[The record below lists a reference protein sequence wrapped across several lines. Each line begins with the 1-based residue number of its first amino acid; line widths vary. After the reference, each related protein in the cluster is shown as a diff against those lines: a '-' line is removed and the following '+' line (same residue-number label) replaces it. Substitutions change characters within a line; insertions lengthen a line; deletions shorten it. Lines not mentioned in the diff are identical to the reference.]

1 MSNIAVKKE
10 GENPSII
17 KKIFSNPVIGPYIAL
32 LVIVIVSA
40 VASEN
45 FLTPTN
51 ISNVLVRA
59 SVVGVV
65 SIGMTVVLLVGG
77 IDLSVSYTMSLTAC
91 LLAHMLQT
99 QVDAGKTGMAIGSVL
114 LVLILG
120 CLIGLING
128 AIIVLR
134 NLEPFIVTLGV
145 GEVISGITM
154 LYTNGAPGGKM
165 TDFWTNFGKGDFIGI
180 PFTVWLFIVMMV
192 IFMVVLHKTIFGRH
206 IYAIGSNAE
215 AARLTGIKVKFN
227 KIMAYVICG
236 FTAALAG
243 IMLMARVRIG
253 EPKGATGYDMDA
265 IAAVVIGG
273 TAMSGGKGTLAGT
286 LAGVLIMAIM
296 NNILNLVGVN
306 ANLQIVVKGLIILVA
321 VLIQKQD
328 K

>member
-1 MSNIAVKKE
+1 MNKTEVKKE
-10 GENPSII
+10 GENFGIV
-17 KKIFSNPVIGPYIAL
+17 KKLFSNPVIGPYIAL
-32 LVIVIVSA
+32 VIIIIVSA
-40 VASEN
+40 IASEN

-51 ISNVLVRA
+51 LSNVLVRA

-65 SIGMTVVLLVGG
+65 SIGMTIVLLVGG
-77 IDLSVSYTMSLTAC
+77 IDLSVSYIMSLTAC
-91 LLAHMLQT
+91 LLARMLQT
-99 QVDAGKTGMAIGSVL
+99 QVEAGKTGMALGPVL
-114 LVLILG
+114 LVLLLG
-120 CLIGLING
+120 GMIGLVNG
-128 AIIVLR
+128 SIIVLR

-165 TDFWTNFGKGDFIGI
+165 TEFWVAFGKGDFLGI
-180 PFTVWLFIVMMV
+180 PFTVWLFAVMMV
-192 IFMVVLHKTIFGRH
+192 IFIVILHKTIFGRH

>member
-1 MSNIAVKKE
+1 MNHTAVKKE
-10 GENPSII
+10 GENPGIV
-17 KKIFSNPVIGPYIAL
+17 KKIISNPVIGPYMAL
-32 LVIVIVSA
+32 VVIIIVSA
-40 VASEN
+40 AVSGN
-45 FLTPTN
+45 FLTPVN
-51 ISNVLVRA
+51 IANVLVRA

-65 SIGMTVVLLVGG
+65 SIGMTIVLLVGG
-77 IDLSVSYTMSLTAC
+77 IDLSVSYIMSLTAC
-91 LLAHMLQT
+91 LLARMLQA
-99 QVDAGKTGMAIGSVL
+99 QVEAGKTGIALGSVL
-114 LVLILG
+114 LVLALG
-120 CLIGLING
+120 CFIGFING
-128 AIIVLR
+128 TIIVMR

-154 LYTNGAPGGKM
+154 LYTNGAPGGKL
-165 TDFWTNFGKGDFIGI
+165 TEFWTNFGKADLLGI
-180 PFTVWLFIVMMV
+180 PSTVWVFAVMMV
-192 IFMVVLHKTIFGRH
+192 IFMIILHKTIFGRH

-215 AARLTGIKVKFN
+215 AARLTGIKVKIN
-227 KIMAYVICG
+227 KIMAYVLCG

-243 IMLMARVRIG
+243 IMLMVRVRIG
-253 EPKGATGYDMDA
+253 EPKGASGYDMDA

-306 ANLQIVVKGLIILVA
+306 ANLQIVVKGLIILIA

>member
-1 MSNIAVKKE
+1 MKSTAVKKE
-10 GENPSII
+10 GENPGIV
-17 KKIFSNPVIGPYIAL
+17 KKILSNPVIGPYMAL
-32 LVIVIVSA
+32 VAIIVISTAVSG
-40 VASEN
+40 N

-51 ISNVLVRA
+51 IANVLVRA

-65 SIGMTVVLLVGG
+65 SIGMTIVLLVGG
-77 IDLSVSYTMSLTAC
+77 IDLSVSYIMSLTAC
-91 LLAHMLQT
+91 LLARMLQA
-99 QVDAGKTGMAIGSVL
+99 QVEAGKTGIALGSVL
-114 LVLILG
+114 LVLALG
-120 CLIGLING
+120 CFIGFING
-128 AIIVLR
+128 TIIVMR

-154 LYTNGAPGGKM
+154 LYTNGAPGGKL
-165 TDFWTNFGKGDFIGI
+165 TDFWTNFGKAELLGI
-180 PFTVWLFIVMMV
+180 PSTVWVFAVMMV
-192 IFMVVLHKTIFGRH
+192 IFIIVLHKTIFGRH

-215 AARLTGIKVKFN
+215 AARLTGIKVKVN
-227 KIMAYVICG
+227 KIMAYVLCG

-243 IMLMARVRIG
+243 IMLMVRVRIG
-253 EPKGATGYDMDA
+253 EPKGASGYDMDA

-296 NNILNLVGVN
+296 NNILNLIGVN
-306 ANLQIVVKGLIILVA
+306 ANLQIVVKGLIILIA

>member
-1 MSNIAVKKE
+1 MNNTAVKKE
-10 GENPSII
+10 GENPGIV
-17 KKIFSNPVIGPYIAL
+17 KKIMSNPVIGPYMALIA
-32 LVIVIVSA
+32 IIIVSA
-40 VASEN
+40 AVSGN

-65 SIGMTVVLLVGG
+65 SIGMTIVLLVGG
-77 IDLSVSYTMSLTAC
+77 IDLSVSYIMSLTAC
-91 LLAHMLQT
+91 LLARMLQA
-99 QVDAGKTGMAIGSVL
+99 QVEAGKTGMALGSVL
-114 LVLILG
+114 IVLALG
-120 CLIGLING
+120 GFIGLING
-128 AIIVLR
+128 TIIVMR

-154 LYTNGAPGGKM
+154 LYTNGAPGGKL
-165 TDFWTNFGKGDFIGI
+165 TEFWTNFGKAELIGI
-180 PFTVWLFIVMMV
+180 PSTVWVFAVMMV

-215 AARLTGIKVKFN
+215 AARLTGIKVKIN
-227 KIMAYVICG
+227 KIMAYVLCG

-243 IMLMARVRIG
+243 IMLMIRVRIG
-253 EPKGATGYDMDA
+253 EPKGASGYDMDA

-296 NNILNLVGVN
+296 NNILNLTGVN
-306 ANLQIVVKGLIILVA
+306 ANLQIVVKGLIILIA

>member
-1 MSNIAVKKE
+1 MNNTAVKKE
-10 GENPSII
+10 GENPGIV
-17 KKIFSNPVIGPYIAL
+17 KKIMSNPVIGPYMALIA
-32 LVIVIVSA
+32 IIIVSA
-40 VASEN
+40 AVSGN

-65 SIGMTVVLLVGG
+65 SIGMTIVLLVGG
-77 IDLSVSYTMSLTAC
+77 IDLSVSYIMSLTAC
-91 LLAHMLQT
+91 LLARMLQA
-99 QVDAGKTGMAIGSVL
+99 QVEAGKTGMALGSVL
-114 LVLILG
+114 IVLALG
-120 CLIGLING
+120 CFIGLVNG
-128 AIIVLR
+128 TIIVMR

-154 LYTNGAPGGKM
+154 LYTNGAPGGKL
-165 TDFWTNFGKGDFIGI
+165 TEFWTNFGKAELIGI
-180 PFTVWLFIVMMV
+180 PSTVWVFAVMMV

-215 AARLTGIKVKFN
+215 AARLTGIKVKIN
-227 KIMAYVICG
+227 KIMAYVLCG

-243 IMLMARVRIG
+243 IMLMIRVRIG
-253 EPKGATGYDMDA
+253 EPKGASGYDMDA

-296 NNILNLVGVN
+296 NNILNLTGVN
-306 ANLQIVVKGLIILVA
+306 ANLQIVVKGLIILIA

>member
-1 MSNIAVKKE
+1 MKSTAVKKE
-10 GENPSII
+10 GENPGIV
-17 KKIFSNPVIGPYIAL
+17 KKILGNPVIGPYMAL
-32 LVIVIVSA
+32 VAIIVISTAVSG
-40 VASEN
+40 N

-51 ISNVLVRA
+51 IANVLVRA

-65 SIGMTVVLLVGG
+65 SIGMTIVLLVGG
-77 IDLSVSYTMSLTAC
+77 IDLSVSYIMSLTAC
-91 LLAHMLQT
+91 LLARMLQA
-99 QVDAGKTGMAIGSVL
+99 QVEAGKTGIALGSVL
-114 LVLILG
+114 LVLALG
-120 CLIGLING
+120 CFIGLING
-128 AIIVLR
+128 TIIVMR

-154 LYTNGAPGGKM
+154 LYTNGAPGGKLTKFW
-165 TDFWTNFGKGDFIGI
+165 TDFGKAELLGI
-180 PFTVWLFIVMMV
+180 PSTVWVFAVMMIIFIV
-192 IFMVVLHKTIFGRH
+192 ILHKTIFGRH

-215 AARLTGIKVKFN
+215 AARLTGIKVKIN
-227 KIMAYVICG
+227 KIMAYVLCG

-243 IMLMARVRIG
+243 IMLMVRVRIG
-253 EPKGATGYDMDA
+253 EPKGASGYDMDA

-296 NNILNLVGVN
+296 NNILNLIGVN

>member
-1 MSNIAVKKE
+1 MNHTAVKKE
-10 GENPSII
+10 GENPGIV
-17 KKIFSNPVIGPYIAL
+17 KKIISNPVIGPYMAL
-32 LVIVIVSA
+32 VVIIIVSA
-40 VASEN
+40 AVSGN
-45 FLTPTN
+45 FLTPVN
-51 ISNVLVRA
+51 IANVLVRA

-65 SIGMTVVLLVGG
+65 SIGMTIVLLVGG
-77 IDLSVSYTMSLTAC
+77 IDLSVSYIMSLTAC
-91 LLAHMLQT
+91 LLARMLQA
-99 QVDAGKTGMAIGSVL
+99 QVEAGKTGIALGSVL
-114 LVLILG
+114 LVLALG
-120 CLIGLING
+120 CFIGFING
-128 AIIVLR
+128 TIIVMR

-154 LYTNGAPGGKM
+154 LYTNGAPGGKL
-165 TDFWTNFGKGDFIGI
+165 TEFWTNFGKADLLGI
-180 PFTVWLFIVMMV
+180 PSTVWVFAVMMV
-192 IFMVVLHKTIFGRH
+192 IFMVILHKTIFGRH

-215 AARLTGIKVKFN
+215 AARLTGIKVKIN
-227 KIMAYVICG
+227 KIMAYVLCG

-243 IMLMARVRIG
+243 IMLMVRVRIG
-253 EPKGATGYDMDA
+253 EPKGASGYDMDA

-306 ANLQIVVKGLIILVA
+306 ANLQIVVKGLIILIA

>member
-1 MSNIAVKKE
+1 MNRAAVKKE
-10 GENPSII
+10 GENPGIV
-17 KKIFSNPVIGPYIAL
+17 KKIISNPVIGPYMALVAIIA
-32 LVIVIVSA
+32 VSA
-40 VASEN
+40 AVSGN
-45 FLTPTN
+45 FLTPVN
-51 ISNVLVRA
+51 IANVLVRA

-65 SIGMTVVLLVGG
+65 SIGMTIVLLVGG
-77 IDLSVSYTMSLTAC
+77 IDLSVSYIMSLTAC
-91 LLAHMLQT
+91 LLARMLQT
-99 QVDAGKTGMAIGSVL
+99 QVEAGKTGISLGSVL
-114 LVLILG
+114 LVLALG
-120 CLIGLING
+120 CFIGLING
-128 AIIVLR
+128 TIIVMR

-154 LYTNGAPGGKM
+154 LYTNGAPGGKL
-165 TDFWTNFGKGDFIGI
+165 TEFWINFGKAELLGI
-180 PFTVWLFIVMMV
+180 PSTVWVFAVMMA
-192 IFMVVLHKTIFGRH
+192 IFIVVLHKTIFGRH

-215 AARLTGIKVKFN
+215 AARLTGIKVKIN
-227 KIMAYVICG
+227 KIMAYVLCG
-236 FTAALAG
+236 FTASLAG
-243 IMLMARVRIG
+243 IMLMVRVRIG
-253 EPKGATGYDMDA
+253 EPKGASGYDMDA